1 MAPEQLE
8 GARTDGRT
16 DVFAFGA
23 MLFEMATGERA
34 FGGASAALRLPVSS
48 PTRGR
53 TRYSGVRTF
62 HGHSIELSQPA
73 SLKIPMTGG
82 STPPTC
88 CANFSGR
95 PKTRAKAGLWARIG
109 VG

>member
-34 FGGASAALRLPVSS
+34 FGGVSAASQIAGILAA
-48 PTRGR
+48 RGR

-62 HGHSIELSQPA
+62 HGHSMNYLNLP
-73 SLKIPMTGG
+73 G
-82 STPPTC
+82 
-88 CANFSGR
+88 
-95 PKTRAKAGLWARIG
+95 
-109 VG
+109 